1 MKRVLVLLM
10 AMLVLVGSVMLSSCE
25 KSDNSAAQA
34 EVQVV
39 KAEKVNLSVEG
50 MTCGSCVNS
59 IETALAKQNG
69 IIKGKVSLEE
79 NACEVEFDASKTNTD
94 EILATIE
101 KAGYSASV
109 VQ

>member
-1 MKRVLVLLM
+1 
-10 AMLVLVGSVMLSSCE
+10 MLSSCE

-101 KAGYSASV
+101 KAGYSATV

>member
-10 AMLVLVGSVMLSSCE
+10 AMMVLVGVVMLSSCE

>member
-10 AMLVLVGSVMLSSCE
+10 AMMVLVGSVMLSSCE
-25 KSDNSAAQA
+25 KSDNSAAQTEA
-34 EVQVV
+34 QVV
-39 KAEKVNLSVEG
+39 KAENVKLSVEG

-79 NACEVEFDASKTNTD
+79 NACDVEFDASKTNTD

-101 KAGYSASV
+101 KAGYSATV

>member
-10 AMLVLVGSVMLSSCE
+10 AMMVLVGVVMLSSCE

-39 KAEKVNLSVEG
+39 KAEKVNLNVEG

-69 IIKGKVSLEE
+69 IIKGKVSLAE
-79 NACEVEFDASKTNTD
+79 NACAVEFDASKTNTD

-101 KAGYSASV
+101 KAGYSATV

>member
-10 AMLVLVGSVMLSSCE
+10 AMMVLVGVVMLSSCE

-101 KAGYSASV
+101 KAGYSATV

>member
-10 AMLVLVGSVMLSSCE
+10 AMMVLVGVVMLSSCE

-94 EILATIE
+94 EILEKIE
-101 KAGYSASV
+101 KAGYSATV
-109 VQ
+109 IQ